1 MIDPVK
7 SVKHFFG
14 ATLVLLV
21 LLSAFMGRLKPGP
34 GTSGKTSLVWV
45 SDNNPQRKPQIDYF
59 NKLYSACRLR
69 LDPGNTGVQKIIVQS
84 CAGVGP
90 DIFDIY
96 NRSQLQTYA
105 EAGVLLDVTEA
116 AKEHGFDVS
125 VTYPQ
130 AAETISL
137 EGRQYG
143 FPCNVDVNILFYNK
157 NLFDKY
163 GVPYPPKQPTWE
175 EIVALGKRL
184 TIRTPD
190 SPVAECYG
198 LAYAAPEL
206 LLYQAGGHLFSEDGT
221 RCVVDSPAAIRATQ
235 LYRDLMHRHRIT
247 PSPLE
252 QASMSGQG
260 GWGTGFRDW
269 FGAQKIAMI
278 IIGKWALISFRQ
290 YIKAQREAA
299 LAGGI
304 GPSVH
309 RGNALPP
316 LQLGA
321 CLLPRFPDRPPVCII
336 NSRPAAVN
344 RLGPNRDKAI
354 SFLEYLASKEY
365 CQTINTGQDA
375 LPGNKSYGTV
385 EAMHN
390 PEFPEEDLFNQLT
403 LESTRFAVAMEISPF
418 IDGETARRMFSNQ
431 IQRITTSPRVQV
443 AAALET
449 AAKDVNAQIRKNVA
463 QDARLRTRFAKAQKG
478 ARQ

>member
-1 MIDPVK
+1 
-7 SVKHFFG
+7 
-14 ATLVLLV
+14 
-21 LLSAFMGRLKPGP
+21 
-34 GTSGKTSLVWV
+34 
-45 SDNNPQRKPQIDYF
+45 
-59 NKLYSACRLR
+59 
-69 LDPGNTGVQKIIVQS
+69 
-84 CAGVGP
+84 
-90 DIFDIY
+90 
-96 NRSQLQTYA
+96 
-105 EAGVLLDVTEA
+105 
-116 AKEHGFDVS
+116 
-125 VTYPQ
+125 
-130 AAETISL
+130 
-137 EGRQYG
+137 
-143 FPCNVDVNILFYNK
+143 
-157 NLFDKY
+157 
-163 GVPYPPKQPTWE
+163 
-175 EIVALGKRL
+175 
-184 TIRTPD
+184 
-190 SPVAECYG
+190 
-198 LAYAAPEL
+198 
-206 LLYQAGGHLFSEDGT
+206 
-221 RCVVDSPAAIRATQ
+221 
-235 LYRDLMHRHRIT
+235 
-247 PSPLE
+247 
-252 QASMSGQG
+252 
-260 GWGTGFRDW
+260 
-269 FGAQKIAMI
+269 
-278 IIGKWALISFRQ
+278 
-290 YIKAQREAA
+290 
-299 LAGGI
+299 
-304 GPSVH
+304 
-309 RGNALPP
+309 LPP